1 MNRRTKS
8 DWQALF
14 TEHKQSGLTATA
26 FCLERNLNP
35 KYFSLRR
42 KQLQNNEGDKVKSPF
57 MPVAMPATNTH
68 TMIELHLNN
77 AIKLTLPQ
85 TISPSWLV
93 DLIHRLQ
100 A

>member
-14 TEHKQSGLTATA
+14 TEHEKSGLTATA

-42 KQLQNNEGDKVKSPF
+42 KQLQNNKGDKAKSHF
-57 MPVAMPATNTH
+57 TPVAMPAENRH

-77 AIKLTLPQ
+77 AIKLSLPQ
-85 TISPSWLV
+85 SISPAWLI
-93 DLIHRLQ
+93 DFIHQWQ

>member
-14 TEHKQSGLTATA
+14 TEHEQSSLTATA

-42 KQLQNNEGDKVKSPF
+42 KQLQNNEVDKATSPF
-57 MPVAMPATNTH
+57 TSVAMPVANPHA
-68 TMIELHLNN
+68 MIELHLNE

-85 TISPSWLV
+85 TISPVWLV
-93 DLIHRLQ
+93 DFIHQWQ